1 MEERWVSRYLGEVI
15 GTFVLVLFGC
25 VAVVIAV
32 VIGQA
37 SDLFSAGLA
46 WGFAVALAMTAPS
59 MRRAVTTRQRGGE
72 Q

>member
-1 MEERWVSRYLGEVI
+1 MEERWASRYLCEVI

-32 VIGQA
+32 LFGQA

-59 MRRAVTTRQRGGE
+59 MRRAVTTRQGGGE
-72 Q
+72 P

>member
-1 MEERWVSRYLGEVI
+1 MEQRRVSRYLGEVI
-15 GTFVLVLFGC
+15 GTFVSVLFGC

-32 VIGQA
+32 LFGQA

-59 MRRAVTTRQRGGE
+59 MRRAVTTRQGGE
-72 Q
+72 